1 MAALSSIGTLL
12 GSGATLY
19 SQQRAKQAQYNTQR
33 AQAEANQAVE
43 VQRQNQLIAQQQAET
58 RNRQLQLAR
67 SIATTRARLA
77 SSGVAP
83 DDGSAAAITTGLT
96 GDAAAAANASDAA
109 FRAQLASGRA
119 SLLNPEANF
128 TSFTRAGRSFGSAL
142 NNLLQ

>member
-19 SQQRAKQAQYNTQR
+19 SQQRAKQAQYDTQR

-43 VQRQNQLIAQQQAET
+43 VQRQNQLIAQQQAEA

-96 GDAAAAANASDAA
+96 GDAAAAANASDAV

-119 SLLNPEANF
+119 SLLNPATNA